1 MSNALMSARMKLIS
15 LDEVDPALSLSL
27 NTKSIM
33 DD

>member
-1 MSNALMSARMKLIS
+1 MSTEMKLIS

-27 NTKSIM
+27 STKSTE